1 MSITR
6 DLRAG
11 ARVSLRA
18 PLVSAGAILC
28 IALGIGSTTA
38 LFSMLEQVVLRPLPY
53 PDASALVLLRAS
65 NRAQGLPDAP
75 VAVSE
80 FDAWRLAARSF
91 ESIVAYQPGV
101 ALLSGTEVPER
112 IDAMRISDGYVETL
126 RATPILGR
134 TMTAEDTRKG
144 SAPTVLIGETLWR
157 RQFGGDPSIVGRAI
171 TLNGRAVTV
180 IGIMPATFRE
190 PFTGI
195 EAGCWLPLWFDNV
208 ALQSP
213 TGRSLLVIARL
224 RSGQSLDAA
233 RAEMHRLAGA
243 GAGAT
248 ATADASAGGAAGGAG
263 TASTPSR
270 NIWDVEVARLE
281 DRLAGQYRSPTLT
294 LFSAVLLV
302 LIIACLNVATLLLAR
317 AAGRTREL
325 GLRLTLG
332 AGRGHLA
339 RQLGLETIVLVVP
352 GALGGLAWA
361 VVLQRLLISL
371 RPAFLARLDTI
382 GLNPSVLLFAF
393 VCTALTTVLCTFL
406 PLLHALRVPAQQLLR
421 ASTPGVIRDTPLRA
435 SLAALIVVEIALGV
449 LLLVMATMV
458 TRDLLDRWP
467 REQIARSDKLTI
479 RVTMPADRFATAEQ
493 RLTYIRV
500 ASEQLSTLPGVSA
513 VTQASIV
520 PYDRYMLGAYLSSPT
535 SRDETFA
542 QKPSVD
548 YAAVGAGYFQ
558 TLGITPIEGRLPTA
572 QDVRG
577 APGAFVVTQSL
588 AARVWPGRSAIGQPM
603 SVTVFNPTG
612 SLRGD
617 VKRDG
622 AVVGVVPDIRSPNDV
637 TAPQLQVYVPIAQ
650 HTLTFVRFIIAA
662 PHVEGLVR
670 DARARLAKVDPTI
683 VPDEAMT
690 LEAMLGQRLELN
702 RFYAV
707 ITQLFAVMG
716 FTLAAVGVYAVTS
729 YMMRR
734 RWHELGIRS
743 ALGASP
749 AQLFT
754 ELIRSGLFIVVAGLG
769 VGSIAAVAGRRL
781 LASLVATRYI
791 SDPTSYALAAAVL
804 GLTAAVAILGGATR
818 VARVDPM
825 RALRDGVEP

>member
-38 LFSMLEQVVLRPLPY
+38 LFSMLEQLVLRPMPY
-53 PDASALVLLRAS
+53 PESSALVLLRAS

-75 VAVSE
+75 VAVAE
-80 FDAWRLAARSF
+80 FDAWRQAARSF
-91 ESIVAYQPGV
+91 ESMVAYQPGTV
-101 ALLSGTEVPER
+101 SLSGTEVPER
-112 IDAMRISDGYVETL
+112 VDAMRISEGYFETL
-126 RATPILGR
+126 RTTPIFGR
-134 TMTAEDTRKG
+134 TMTASDARPG
-144 SAPTVLIGETLWR
+144 SAPTAVIGETLWH
-157 RQFGGDPSIVGRAI
+157 RQFGGDPAIVGRAI

-180 IGIMPATFRE
+180 IGIMPAAFRD
-190 PFTGI
+190 PF
-195 EAGCWLPLWFDNV
+195 AGKEGDCWLPLWFDNA

-213 TGRSLLVIARL
+213 AARSLLVIARL
-224 RSGQSLDAA
+224 RAGLSLDAA
-233 RAEMHRLAGA
+233 RAEMHALAGA
-243 GAGAT
+243 IAG
-248 ATADASAGGAAGGAG
+248 AGGAG
-263 TASTPSR
+263 GGTVAAAASSR
-270 NIWDVEVARLE
+270 NAWDVEVVRPE
-281 DRLAGQYRSPTLT
+281 EVFAGGLRTPAMM
-294 LFSAVLLV
+294 LFAAALLV
-302 LIIACLNVATLLLAR
+302 LFIACLNVATLLLAR

-332 AGRGHLA
+332 ATRGHLA
-339 RQLGLETIVLVVP
+339 RQLGLETLVLVVP

-371 RPAFLARLDTI
+371 RPAFLGRLDTI
-382 GLNPSVLLFAF
+382 GLNPSVLVVAIL
-393 VCTALTTVLCTFL
+393 CTALTTVLCTFL
-406 PLLHALRVPAQQLLR
+406 PLLHALRVPAQQLLH
-421 ASTPGVIRDTPLRA
+421 AGTPGVIRDTPLRA
-435 SLAALIVVEIALGV
+435 SLHALIVVEIAVSV

-467 REQIARSDKLTI
+467 REQVAWSDKLTI
-479 RVTMPADRFATAEQ
+479 RVTMPVDRYPTADQ
-493 RLTYIRV
+493 RLAYIRV
-500 ASEQLSTLPGVSA
+500 ASDQLATLPGVSA

-520 PYDRYMLGAYLSSPT
+520 PYDRYMLGAYLSSST
-535 SRDETFA
+535 SHDETFA
-542 QKPSVD
+542 RTPSVG
-548 YAAVGAGYFQ
+548 YAAVGATYFQ
-558 TLGITPIEGRLPTA
+558 TLGIRPIEGRLPTE
-572 QDVRG
+572 QDTRG

-622 AVVGVVPDIRSPNDV
+622 TVVGVVADIRNPSD
-637 TAPQLQVYVPIAQ
+637 AEAQQLQVYVPIAQ
-650 HTLTFVRFIIAA
+650 HTLTFVRFVVSA

-670 DARARLAKVDPTI
+670 DARARLAKADPTI

-707 ITQLFAVMG
+707 ITQLFAAIG

-734 RWHELGIRS
+734 RWFELGIRS

-749 AQLFT
+749 AQLFA
-754 ELIRSGLFIVVAGLG
+754 ELIRHGLIIVIVGLG
-769 VGSIAAVAGRRL
+769 IGSVAAVAGRRL

-791 SDPTSYALAAAVL
+791 SDPTSYALAAAAVAL
-804 GLTAAVAILGGATR
+804 AAAVAILSGATR

-825 RALRDGVEP
+825 QGLRDGVEP